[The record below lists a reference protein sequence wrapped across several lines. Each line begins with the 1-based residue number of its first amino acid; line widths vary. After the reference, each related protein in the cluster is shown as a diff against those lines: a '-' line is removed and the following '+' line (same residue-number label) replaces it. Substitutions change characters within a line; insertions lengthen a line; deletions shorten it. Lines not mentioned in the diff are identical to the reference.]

1 MHYAMHTMHC
11 SLCSCVHL
19 WLPSVVSLGGGTEDS
34 CCNGW
39 ALPSCPI
46 CYHIVYHWLHVCTW
60 FQFLVTTV
68 SRIAYCLLSM
78 ALPPP
83 HGLPQRCFFPPWA
96 SNWRLP
102 TSWRHPVS
110 QRSSAL
116 CPSTGTLVLAGTLG
130 RVVSVDLQ
138 SKVTTV
144 KWKGQQICTG
154 MWTPPITTYW
164 MWYFG
169 LNCP

>member
-1 MHYAMHTMHC
+1 MHYAMLTMHC
-11 SLCSCVHL
+11 SLCSCVL
-19 WLPSVVSLGGGTEDS
+19 RWGNGRQLLQWMSAPILSYLLSYCLSLTS
-34 CCNGW
+34 
-39 ALPSCPI
+39 
-46 CYHIVYHWLHVCTW
+46 CTW

-68 SRIAYCLLSM
+68 SRIAYFLFSM

-102 TSWRHPVS
+102 TSWRHTVS

-116 CPSTGTLVLAGTLG
+116 CPSTGTRVLAGTLG

-164 MWYFG
+164 MWYFC

>member
-19 WLPSVVSLGGGTEDS
+19 CLPSVVSLSGGTEDS

-46 CYHIVYHWLHVCTW
+46 CYHIVYHWLHVPDSSSWWQQC
-60 FQFLVTTV
+60 
-68 SRIAYCLLSM
+68 R
-78 ALPPP
+78 
-83 HGLPQRCFFPPWA
+83 GLPIFFFPWLYLHLMDCLKDV
-96 SNWRLP
+96 SSHLL
-102 TSWRHPVS
+102 TSWRHPVL

-116 CPSTGTLVLAGTLG
+116 CPSTGTRVLAGTLG

-169 LNCP
+169 LKCP